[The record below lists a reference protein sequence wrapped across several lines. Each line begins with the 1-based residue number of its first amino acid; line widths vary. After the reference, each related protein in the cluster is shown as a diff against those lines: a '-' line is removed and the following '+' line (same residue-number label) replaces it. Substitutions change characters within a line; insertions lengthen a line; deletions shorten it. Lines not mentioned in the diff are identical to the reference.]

1 MTPPVSLMNQ
11 QSQPMVKVTALIIL
25 ASDSSGQ
32 VMVDLLTVLTRDVSL
47 GISPPVAASAPDA
60 PFAVQPQLLS

>member
-1 MTPPVSLMNQ
+1 
-11 QSQPMVKVTALIIL
+11 MVKVTALIIL